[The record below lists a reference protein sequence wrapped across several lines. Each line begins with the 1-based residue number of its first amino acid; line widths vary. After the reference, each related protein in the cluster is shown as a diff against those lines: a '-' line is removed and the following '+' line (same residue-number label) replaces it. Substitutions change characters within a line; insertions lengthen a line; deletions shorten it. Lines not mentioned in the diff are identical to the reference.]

1 MQDRQE
7 DFQITPRLPSS
18 NDGEGQRHLIIS
30 TGSTVGLVRRIS
42 TNGIIISTTS
52 LVRCINASSSN
63 HRQKHRHHRYRRHRH
78 RRRHHHRHRHR
89 HRHHHHH
96 HHQHQ
101 YHFRLAG
108 NRINQEACHVKA
120 QMPRSDPCSR
130 RGQLKPCCSVLEV
143 KPSAQAASVA

>member
-1 MQDRQE
+1 M
-7 DFQITPRLPSS
+7 
-18 NDGEGQRHLIIS
+18 GEGQRHLVIS

-42 TNGIIISTTS
+42 TNGIIVSTTN

-63 HRQKHRHHRYRRHRH
+63 HRHHRYRRHRHRH
-78 RRRHHHRHRHR
+78 RRRHHHRH
-89 HRHHHHH
+89 HH

-101 YHFRLAG
+101 YHSRLAG

-120 QMPRSDPCSR
+120 QMPRSDLCSR